1 MPDFANEAVRNA
13 YLAAGGLALACG
25 LLSVFVVARRWA
37 FLGEGI
43 SHSGFGG
50 AGTAWLLAVAWPGVF
65 DTPAAPYALVVVF
78 CFAAALAIGTVGG
91 VGGAGGGTG
100 RVSSDAAIGVFLVA
114 SLAWGFV
121 GQHAYAHAF
130 GRNPAGFDNFLYG
143 QIRQIGD
150 AYTAAAVGVTVVVV
164 ACVWLLGKELIAYCF
179 DPLLARTSGIPATGV
194 HYLLLLLL
202 TLVIVIGSRIVGS
215 VLVTALLV
223 LPAVTANLLT
233 GRLGA
238 AFAIAVSVSL
248 GGAWGGL
255 LLSGLIPAVPAGSMI
270 VLTMFALFVIAFVAA
285 KVRGAA

>member
-1 MPDFANEAVRNA
+1 MPDLANEAARNA
-13 YLAAGGLALACG
+13 YLAAGGLAVACG

-50 AGTAWLLAVAWPGVF
+50 AGTAWLLAVLWPGVF
-65 DTPAAPYALVVVF
+65 DTPAMPYALVVVF
-78 CFAAALAIGTVGG
+78 CFIAAVSIGAVGQARG
-91 VGGAGGGTG
+91 
-100 RVSSDAAIGVFLVA
+100 VSSDAAIGVFLVA

-130 GRNPAGFDNFLYG
+130 GRNPVGFDNFLYG
-143 QIRQIGD
+143 QVRHVGN
-150 AYTAAAVGVTVVVV
+150 AYTAAAVGVTVIVV

-179 DPLLARTSGIPATGV
+179 DPLLAHTSGVPATGM

-202 TLVIVIGSRIVGS
+202 TLVIVVGSRVVGS

-233 GRLGA
+233 QRLGS
-238 AFAIAVSVSL
+238 AFAVAVGVSL
-248 GGAWGGL
+248 AGAWGGL
-255 LLSGLIPAVPAGSMI
+255 LLAGLIPAVPAGSMI
-270 VLTMFALFVIAFVAA
+270 VLAMFAIFVVAFVTA
-285 KVRGAA
+285 KVRGTA